1 VTRQCI
7 DGVGQASA
15 CGGPESARWAR
26 IRAWPLALATLIFLS
41 SAAFAQQ
48 KAQISG
54 IVQDPSGAS
63 IPGASVVLLHTDTGI
78 RRVATTNNDG
88 FYAVSS
94 LAPGAYKITVRREG
108 FQTIVRV
115 GFPLQATEAAV
126 IDFTLQLGSMHEEI
140 TVEGAPELIN
150 TVDGSSGIVIRHD
163 LAASIPVNG
172 RGIQGLLEL
181 APGVVQT
188 PATAG
193 EAGQFSA
200 NGQRPNANYFTVDG
214 VSANNGVSG
223 SGLPGMFSGAAL
235 PAMSAIGSLH
245 TLASLG
251 ELQELRVQTST
262 FAPEY
267 GRMPGAQVSVTTRSG
282 SNTFH
287 GSAFG
292 IVRNEK
298 LNAADW
304 FTNSAGL
311 ERAKHRLHD
320 FGGTLGGPLR
330 RNSTFFF
337 LAAERLELHNS
348 VAFRLAVPN
357 LAVRQSTI
365 PFVRRVL
372 EAFPVPNGPALD
384 AQTASFTAVTTTPS
398 RVATTSVRIDQ
409 ALGSAGLLFV
419 RYHRAPSSSRYGYL
433 QLNDGDF
440 RSQGVTVAVVTAITP
455 TISNDARVN
464 TARTRVRSI
473 WSPNTADGQRPLDFT
488 TVLPN
493 PGEGQKLYGVDVHGI
508 GQLMIGDAGEAR
520 QTQWNLIDAVAVSRG
535 THDIR
540 FGIDYQ
546 RLSPTRE
553 NTISSVVGTFESMRS
568 LVSGDPPAVTFA
580 QAAGGSSTLETF
592 SAFAQDSWRVAPRF
606 TLTYGLRWEWTPPPS
621 YRTLTGPITLGGSTT
636 LPVTPPGIT
645 NAGQPITFRDTPAWP
660 SRHRQFAPR
669 LGMAW
674 RLDAE
679 GRFVLRA
686 GAGLF
691 YDLGFSSAT
700 DLINGAPYNR
710 WGSTSVP
717 TTGTIAPLSTVR
729 YGFAPDL
736 RMPYS
741 WEWNVTLERALT
753 NADVVSAAW
762 VGSAGRHLLR
772 REGYLSSVTNLP
784 EIVIAT
790 NNGRSDY
797 HALQLQYRRRMAR
810 GLGGVVSYAWS
821 HSIDNGSWDSASF
834 LVASGGSARQDRG
847 SSNFDVRHALQ
858 AALSYDLPWKLTI
871 SSFLRARSGFP
882 VDVVSEYNAFGLGF
896 DNVTRPDLVP
906 GVPIWI
912 RDSSAAGGRRLNAAA
927 FRLPASGQGSLG
939 RNSITGHELTQLDV
953 ALQRRFTF
961 GERTS
966 LDFRVEAYN
975 VTNHPT
981 FADPV
986 RYLSHP
992 YFGTST
998 SLANLMLGAG
1008 RPSNGLT
1015 PAFQPAGPR
1024 VVQLGV
1030 YLRF

>member
-1 VTRQCI
+1 V
-7 DGVGQASA
+7 S
-15 CGGPESARWAR
+15 R
-26 IRAWPLALATLIFLS
+26 IAVLILVSALAAI
-41 SAAFAQQ
+41 AQQ

-54 IVQDPSGAS
+54 LVQDQSGAS
-63 IPGASVVLLHTDTGI
+63 IPAASVVLLHMDTGI
-78 RRVATTNNDG
+78 RRVAVTNNDG
-88 FYAVSS
+88 FWAVSS

-108 FQTIVRV
+108 FQTLVRV
-115 GFPLQATEAAV
+115 GFPLQATEAAIV
-126 IDFTLQLGSMHEEI
+126 DFTLQLGSMHEEI
-140 TVEGAPELIN
+140 TVESAPDLIN
-150 TVDGSSGIVIRHD
+150 TVDGSSGIVIGRD
-163 LAASIPVNG
+163 LVETVPVNG
-172 RGIQGLLEL
+172 RGIQALVEL

-245 TLASLG
+245 TLASLA
-251 ELQELRVQTST
+251 ELQELRIQTST

-267 GRMPGAQVSVTTRSG
+267 GRMPGAQVSVMTRSG
-282 SNTFH
+282 SNTWH
-287 GSAFG
+287 GSVFG
-292 IVRNEK
+292 ILRHEK

-304 FTNSAGL
+304 FANAAGHG
-311 ERAKHRLHD
+311 RGKHRLQD

-337 LAAERLELHNS
+337 LAGERLELRNS
-348 VAFRLAVPN
+348 AAFRLAVPS
-357 LAVRQSTI
+357 LSARDSRI
-365 PFVRRVL
+365 PFVRRIL
-372 EAFPVPNGPALD
+372 EAYPLPNGPAID
-384 AQTASFTAVTTTPS
+384 PNMSVFTAVTTAPS
-398 RVATTSVRIDQ
+398 RVQTTSLRIDQ
-409 ALGSAGLLFV
+409 ALGSAGSLFV
-419 RYHRAPSSSRYGYL
+419 RYHRAPSWNRFGYL
-433 QLNDGDF
+433 QLNESDF
-440 RSQGVTVAVVTAITP
+440 RTHSVTVGVITAITP

-464 TARTRVRSI
+464 TARTRVRSTWI
-473 WSPNTADGQRPLDFT
+473 PATADGQRPLDFT

-493 PGEGQKLYGVDVHGI
+493 PGEGQRLYGIDVHGI

-520 QTQWNLIDAVAVSRG
+520 QTQWNLLDAVAVSHG

-540 FGIDYQ
+540 FGVDYQ
-546 RLSPTRE
+546 RLNPSRD
-553 NTISSVVGTFESMRS
+553 NTISSVVGTFDNLAI
-568 LVSGDPPAVTFA
+568 LVSGEPPAVTFA
-580 QAAGGSSTLETF
+580 QTVGGSSTLETF
-592 SAFAQDSWRVAPRF
+592 SAFAQDTWRLAPRF

-621 YRTLTGPITLGGSTT
+621 YRALTGPITMGTT
-636 LPVTPPGIT
+636 TNVPVAPPPGGELGVT
-645 NAGQPITFRDTPAWP
+645 VGFQETPVWP

-669 LGMAW
+669 LGVAW
-674 RLDAE
+674 RLDPD

-710 WGSTSVP
+710 WGSTNGPVF
-717 TTGTIAPLSTVR
+717 GTIAPLSTVR
-729 YGFAPDL
+729 YGFAPNL
-736 RMPYS
+736 RLPYS
-741 WEWNVTLERALT
+741 WEWNVTVERALT
-753 NADVVSAAW
+753 AGDVVSAAW

-772 REGYLSSVTNLP
+772 REGYLSRVTNLP

-797 HALQLQYRRRMAR
+797 HALQLQYRRRFAGGLR
-810 GLGGVVSYAWS
+810 GVLSYAWS

-834 LVASGGSARQDRG
+834 LVPAGGSARHDRG
-847 SSNFDVRHALQ
+847 SSNFDARHALQ
-858 AALSYDLPWKLTI
+858 AAFSYDLPWDFTL
-871 SSFLRARSGFP
+871 SSFLRVRSGFP
-882 VDVVSEYNAFGLGF
+882 IDVVSEYNAFGLGF
-896 DNVTRPDLVP
+896 DNVTRPDIVA
-906 GVPIWI
+906 GVPIWL
-912 RDSSAAGGRRLNAAA
+912 RDASVPGGRRLNPDA

-939 RNSITGHELTQLDV
+939 RNAITGHSLAQLDV
-953 ALQRRFTF
+953 ALQRRFNL
-961 GERTS
+961 GERAS
-966 LDFRVEAYN
+966 IDFRAEAFN

-992 YFGTST
+992 YFGVST

-1008 RPSNGLT
+1008 RPSSGLT

-1024 VVQLGV
+1024 VIQLGIH
-1030 YLRF
+1030 LRF